1 MAAVDYVGSILLRQA
16 FPLLCSRCAGRRQ
29 ICEEQHWPSSTSPWG
44 GGEKCVP
51 GCGMGTCATTD
62 RSSCD
67 GTPPPPPTGGQQIN
81 VRRGPLQVIARRGG
95 RGATSQGKARQVQAA
110 YATIAVTDRGASAY
124 YQTVG
129 PSIARENVWRG
140 GGTLYMRLNHLQD
153 NSPRMAPD
161 DHSQALICQRIALQ
175 TDLVAAG

>member
-67 GTPPPPPTGGQQIN
+67 GTPPPPPHGGPTN
-81 VRRGPLQVIARRGG
+81 KRAERAAPGDCEA
-95 RGATSQGKARQVQAA
+95 RGARGDEPRQSKASASSVCDDCSDRQRSVSVLPDGWTKYSQGKRLA
-110 YATIAVTDRGASAY
+110 
-124 YQTVG
+124 
-129 PSIARENVWRG
+129 WR
-140 GGTLYMRLNHLQD
+140 R
-153 NSPRMAPD
+153 
-161 DHSQALICQRIALQ
+161 
-175 TDLVAAG
+175 DLVHEAESSSR

>member
-1 MAAVDYVGSILLRQA
+1 MTGL
-16 FPLLCSRCAGRRQ
+16 
-29 ICEEQHWPSSTSPWG
+29 
-44 GGEKCVP
+44 
-51 GCGMGTCATTD
+51 
-62 RSSCD
+62 
-67 GTPPPPPTGGQQIN
+67 PPPPPTGGQQIN